1 MSVLA
6 FPRLHLAG
14 TMSWDPIVSNN
25 DPASYDGLAARAV
38 LAPGETVPR
47 FRERMIAST
56 AERGDWN
63 YFGTHRCV
71 LEGGVV
77 TGGSIGPGRA
87 EADTSLVDAPVEIV
101 GKLVDID
108 PTGLCSQIF
117 FDELMLGIPGRP
129 HLRARPRRRMSSR
142 WLNFG
147 RNLGALPIAG
157 GASAAWQAVFPRA
170 DVEIVRDSESP
181 LLARLS
187 ERLREPRAR
196 GLMLRLCTYRTL
208 YFQNGV
214 LNQLEPAADLDELAQ
229 LHAQGKP
236 VSNPA
241 YSLVVATLGVWFEG
255 ESESAPGGRQLFAQ
269 SPAPVRNAMGRT
281 ASAGPSAAELHE
293 DAQVLSIDLSNTV
306 PELDE
311 DVEKADFGPLEVVV
325 IKDGNTTEIGRID
338 ASDYSRAAYE
348 AQSGIVDV
356 DVSQRTD
363 AESLL
368 VDGRLAVRVDGP
380 TGPIML
386 LAERELTAVC
396 DECNVY
402 LDEGEKRTLRLA
414 IRERGQLP
422 RRQLSVLIATYVQQ
436 EQISFSGE
444 MTVLPVAADGS
455 ATFEVTGEAAG
466 YRHFAFTA
474 FAGDA
479 APTPRPTLAIA
490 TAQFTTVRTLPFDDA
505 LAADTPDEALSFA
518 FIYTNI
524 LSTYDAIAP
533 RMSNIIDVADP
544 GAVRT
549 FARRILETTDPD
561 LFESSRYMPVTR
573 DLSRGKRTLLRR
585 FCDLVLGPPPST
597 PRPSEER
604 MSAEFA
610 APDQAAPRAFR
621 ATPTGEP
628 FDKRALR

>member
-1 MSVLA
+1 
-6 FPRLHLAG
+6 
-14 TMSWDPIVSNN
+14 
-25 DPASYDGLAARAV
+25 
-38 LAPGETVPR
+38 
-47 FRERMIAST
+47 
-56 AERGDWN
+56 
-63 YFGTHRCV
+63 
-71 LEGGVV
+71 GVV
-77 TGGSIGPGRA
+77 TGGSIGPAGAEIDDSLRA
-87 EADTSLVDAPVEIV
+87 APVELV

-108 PTGLCSQIF
+108 PTGVCSQIF

-147 RNLGALPIAG
+147 RNLGALPVAG

-170 DVEIVRDSESP
+170 DVEIVRDTESP

-187 ERLREPRAR
+187 ERLGEPRAR

-214 LNQLEPAADLDELAQ
+214 LNQLEPAADLDELAH

-241 YSLVVATLGVWFEG
+241 YSLVVGTLGVWFEG
-255 ESESAPGGRQLFAQ
+255 EAESVPGGRQLFAQ
-269 SPAPVRNAMGRT
+269 NPAPVRNAMGRS

-293 DAQVLSIDLSNTV
+293 DAQLLSIDLSNTV
-306 PELDE
+306 PELGE
-311 DVEKADFGPLEVVV
+311 NVEKADFGPLAVVV
-325 IKDGNTTEIGRID
+325 IKDGNTTEIGRIE
-338 ASDYSRAAYE
+338 ASDYARVAYE
-348 AQSGIVDV
+348 TQSGIVDV
-356 DVSQRTD
+356 DVSRRTD
-363 AESLL
+363 AASLL
-368 VDGRLAVRVDGP
+368 VDGRLAVRVDAP
-380 TGPIML
+380 TGPTVL

-402 LDEGEKRTLRLA
+402 LDEGEKRTLRLE

-436 EQISFSGE
+436 EQITFSGE
-444 MTVLPVAADGS
+444 MTVRPVAADGT
-455 ATFEVTGEAAG
+455 ATFEITGEEAG

-490 TAQFTTVRTLPFDDA
+490 TAQFTSVRTLPFDDA
-505 LAADTPDEALSFA
+505 LAADTPDEALSFGFVYA
-518 FIYTNI
+518 NI

-533 RMSNIIDVADP
+533 RMSNIIDVADS

-585 FCDLVLGPPPST
+585 FCDLVLGPPPATLGS
-597 PRPSEER
+597 
-604 MSAEFA
+604 SADRLAAGFA
-610 APDQAAPRAFR
+610 APGRAAPQTFR
-621 ATPTGEP
+621 ATPTGQP
-628 FDKRALR
+628 FEKRAFR

>member
-6 FPRLHLAG
+6 FPRLHLRG

-25 DPASYDGLAARAV
+25 DPASYDGLAARAM

-63 YFGTHRCV
+63 YFGTHRCA

-77 TGGSIGPGRA
+77 TGGSIGPAGA
-87 EADTSLVDAPVEIV
+87 EIDASLVDAPVELV

-108 PTGLCSQIF
+108 PTGVCSQIF

-157 GASAAWQAVFPRA
+157 GASAAWQAVFPVA
-170 DVEIVRDSESP
+170 DVEIVRDAESP
-181 LLARLS
+181 LLARLA
-187 ERLREPRAR
+187 ERLREPHAR
-196 GLMLRLCTYRTL
+196 GLMLRLCTYRTV

-214 LNQLEPAADLDELAQ
+214 LNELEPAADLDELAQ

-236 VSNPA
+236 LSNPA
-241 YSLVVATLGVWFEG
+241 YSLIVGTLGVWFEG
-255 ESESAPGGRQLFAQ
+255 ESESVPGGRQLFAQ
-269 SPAPVRNAMGRT
+269 SPAPVRNAMGRP
-281 ASAGPSAAELHE
+281 ASAGPTSAELHE
-293 DAQVLSIDLSNTV
+293 DAHVLSIDMSNTV

-311 DVEKADFGPLEVVV
+311 NLEKADFGPLAVVV
-325 IKDGNTTEIGRID
+325 IKDGITTEIGRIE
-338 ASDYSRAAYE
+338 ASGYARAAYE

-356 DVSQRTD
+356 DVSQRSD
-363 AESLL
+363 AASLL
-368 VDGRLAVRVDGP
+368 VDGRLAVRVDAP
-380 TGPIML
+380 TGPTML

-402 LDEGEKRTLRLA
+402 LDEGERRTLRLA
-414 IRERGQLP
+414 IRERGQFP
-422 RRQLSVLIATYVQQ
+422 RRQMSVLVATYVQQ
-436 EQISFSGE
+436 EQITFSGE
-444 MTVLPVAADGS
+444 MTVLPVAADGT
-455 ATFEVTGEAAG
+455 ATFEVTGEEAG

-490 TAQFTTVRTLPFDDA
+490 TAQFTSVRTLPFDDA
-505 LAADTPDEALSFA
+505 LATATPDEALRFD
-518 FIYTNI
+518 FVYTNI

-549 FARRILETTDPD
+549 FARRIIKTTNPD

-573 DLSRGKRTLLRR
+573 DLSRGKRALLRR
-585 FCDLVLGPPPST
+585 FCDLMLAST
-597 PRPSEER
+597 LAPSEDGLT
-604 MSAEFA
+604 AGPA
-610 APDQAAPRAFR
+610 APVRGAPQAFR